1 MEAATGAISWLLNLG
16 AAVFVPLVMIVAG
29 LIVRMKPLEAVKA
42 GVTLGVAFTGM
53 SLLIDFMST
62 AISPAAEAITIN
74 TGVHLPIIDG
84 GWTTVATACW
94 GWPYGFLLF
103 PLMVVINIAMIALK
117 KTNTFNA
124 DVLNVWGKIFTT
136 AAVYF
141 LTNNLVLAFIAASI
155 QIVLEIVCGDAHQH
169 RIEKLTGIP
178 GITCTHRMIF
188 TSALMYPIDC
198 LLRKIPVLNKEI
210 NASTVK
216 NKIGVFAEDSMLGLI
231 LGLIFALVARY
242 DVSKTLQ
249 LAIQCAASLTLFP
262 VVASYFTKAL
272 TPISTAISEFMSKRF
287 PGRTFCIGMDWQF
300 MGASNEMWLAV
311 YWNTLVTLFL
321 AMILP
326 GNELLPFAGIIN
338 VAIAIAAYLVT
349 EGNLPR
355 MLILSTLF
363 APAYIYAGTFFA
375 ETITQLATSTG
386 AVSLQPGELIS
397 NASIEAPVFTYGLS
411 QLADIVNGNF
421 LPLLALAIWAACF
434 VLYRR
439 SLLKEK
445 AYDIEHGVV
454 TPAMKANREAEAE
467 MEAAEAAALG
477 EVPAE

>member
-1 MEAATGAISWLLNLG
+1 MEAVTGAISWLLNLG
-16 AAVFVPLVMIVAG
+16 AAVFVPLVMIIAG
-29 LIVRMKPLEAVKA
+29 LIVRMKPLEAIKA

-141 LTNNLVLAFIAASI
+141 LTNNLILAFVAASI

-188 TSALMYPIDC
+188 TSALMYPVDC
-198 LLRKIPVLNKEI
+198 LLRKISVLNKEV
-210 NASTVK
+210 NATTVK
-216 NKIGVFAEDSMLGLI
+216 DKIGVFAEDSMLGLI
-231 LGLIFALVARY
+231 LGIVFALVARY
-242 DVSKTLQ
+242 DVAQTLQ

-272 TPISTAISEFMSKRF
+272 TPISTAISEFMNKRF

-321 AMILP
+321 AMVLP

-355 MLILSTLF
+355 MLILCTLF

-375 ETITQLATSTG
+375 ETITELATSTG
-386 AVSLQPGELIS
+386 AVTPAAGELIPNS
-397 NASIEAPVFTYGLS
+397 SIEAPVFTYGLS
-411 QLADIVNGNF
+411 QLLDIVNGNF
-421 LPLLALAIWAACF
+421 WPAVALAVWAVCF

-439 SLLKEK
+439 SLLAEK
-445 AYDIEHGVV
+445 AADEAGGWTPEASKAVAKEV
-454 TPAMKANREAEAE
+454 ANTLETPAAVE
-467 MEAAEAAALG
+467 
-477 EVPAE
+477 